1 METALQYMGI
11 LGLMDPITARDLRDR
26 MELAG
31 AQGVTVDT
39 VSLLW
44 EGYQE
49 AVLKKGL
56 PPFYRDAE
64 WIETFNYLIRVT
76 EFPKM
81 VVSAFLTALRAQ
93 AQAIGSNEYLDPRKG
108 QAAQADAKELVKD
121 TIQAP
126 AKLFQTAAAPVIET
140 TADAGKAIVAP
151 LKWAAVGLAGL
162 AVLYLSYNVFT
173 TFRPALKAAG
183 KRKG

>member
-1 METALQYMGI
+1 MGI

-31 AQGVTVDT
+31 AKGITVDM

-49 AVLKKGL
+49 AVLEKGL

-76 EFPKM
+76 EYPKM
-81 VVSAFLTALRAQ
+81 VISAFLTALRAQ

-108 QAAQADAKELVKD
+108 KAAQASAKELVKD

-126 AKLFQTAAAPVIET
+126 AKIFQTAADPVIQT

-151 LKWAAVGLAGL
+151 LKWAAIGLAGL
-162 AVLYLSYNVFT
+162 AVLYLSYNLFT
-173 TFRPALKAAG
+173 TVKAARRAAG